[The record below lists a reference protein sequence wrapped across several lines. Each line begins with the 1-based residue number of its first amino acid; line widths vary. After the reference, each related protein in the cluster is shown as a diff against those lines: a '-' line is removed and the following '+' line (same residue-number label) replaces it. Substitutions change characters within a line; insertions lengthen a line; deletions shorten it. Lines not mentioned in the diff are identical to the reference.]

1 MAATDVKIVG
11 ICIESRHAS
20 NGTRPDIP
28 NPKNTFFT
36 NLDAP
41 HSYIF
46 SNDRPSSGCSD
57 SDGSHIFVV
66 IIGGL
71 PCAAAVVSGGQA
83 RATCIASS

>member
-20 NGTRPDIP
+20 NGTSPDIP

-41 HSYIF
+41 TLTAPAQTDVIGGV
-46 SNDRPSSGCSD
+46 SSVGCSEFFLT
-57 SDGSHIFVV
+57 S
-66 IIGGL
+66 
-71 PCAAAVVSGGQA
+71 
-83 RATCIASS
+83 